1 MELYRFKSN
10 PETIVKRY
18 GDKMVM
24 VVWSKSFEWGGNC
37 NFCYGYD
44 PENLIPLTESEV
56 QVIEEKRSKR
66 GLTPWTQTVY

>member
-10 PETIVKRY
+10 PDTVVKRY

-37 NFCYGYD
+37 NFCYRYD
-44 PENLIPLTESEV
+44 PDNLIPLSESEV
-56 QVIEEKRSKR
+56 QVIEEKRAKR
-66 GLTPWTQTVY
+66 GLTPWTETVY